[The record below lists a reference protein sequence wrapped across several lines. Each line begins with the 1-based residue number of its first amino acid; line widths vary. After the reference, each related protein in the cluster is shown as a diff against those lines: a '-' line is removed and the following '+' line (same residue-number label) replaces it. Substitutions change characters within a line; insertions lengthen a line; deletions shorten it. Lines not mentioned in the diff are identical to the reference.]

1 MEAQAL
7 ADSLQRSREQI
18 RSELFSAEGEDTR
31 LAGLVPRSAIMSF
44 LLAPE
49 RRGLM
54 LTALGTL
61 MSFVGRSR
69 GANPS
74 SSSGMRR
81 LMWMFLAL
89 WLGRR
94 RR

>member
-18 RSELFSAEGEDTR
+18 RAELFSADGEDNR
-31 LAGLVPRSAIMSF
+31 LAGLAPRSAIMSF

-54 LTALGTL
+54 LTALSTL
-61 MSFVGRSR
+61 MSFAGRSR
-69 GANPS
+69 GGNRGG
-74 SSSGMRR
+74 SSGLRR
-81 LMWMFLAL
+81 LMWMVLAL
-89 WLGRR
+89 WMGRR

>member
-18 RSELFSAEGEDTR
+18 RSELFSAGGEDTR
-31 LAGLVPRSAIMSF
+31 LSGLVPRSAVMSF

-54 LTALGTL
+54 LSALSTL
-61 MSFVGRSR
+61 MSFAGRSR
-69 GANPS
+69 GDS
-74 SSSGMRR
+74 RDGSGMRR
-81 LMWMFLAL
+81 LMWMALAL

>member
-7 ADSLQRSREQI
+7 ADSLQRSRD
-18 RSELFSAEGEDTR
+18 RLRAELFSADGEDTR

-54 LTALGTL
+54 LTALSTL
-61 MSFVGRSR
+61 MSFAGRAR
-69 GANPS
+69 GGKAGG
-74 SSSGMRR
+74 SSGMRR
-81 LMWMFLAL
+81 LMWMVLAL